1 MLKRLPSVKILII
14 AVLTC
19 LSADSFSQVSISGP
33 SCVVAGTTSFYSYG
47 GSYNSSTTM
56 TWCVTNGTIQ
66 QAYGSNITGTGS
78 CRSGTA
84 VGSIAV
90 LFSSAGS
97 GVVQLSS
104 SNGSAPNLY
113 VTVVNALNPG
123 AITVNSTQ
131 TIAYNSTPAPISCS
145 VATYGAC
152 SPSYSYQWQQSTDN
166 VYWTDM
172 SQTTQNLTFSSPL
185 LITTYYRR

>member
-1 MLKRLPSVKILII
+1 MLQKLPQLKIILIS
-14 AVLTC
+14 VLIC
-19 LSADSFSQVSISGP
+19 LSTPGFSQVTISGP
-33 SCVVAGTTSFYSYG
+33 ACVVAGTTSFYSYG
-47 GSYNSSTTM
+47 GSYDGSTTM

-97 GVVQLSS
+97 AVVQLSG

-113 VTVVNALNPG
+113 VTVVNA
-123 AITVNSTQ
+123 
-131 TIAYNSTPAPISCS
+131 
-145 VATYGAC
+145 
-152 SPSYSYQWQQSTDN
+152 
-166 VYWTDM
+166 
-172 SQTTQNLTFSSPL
+172 
-185 LITTYYRR
+185 